1 MSIMSVTRLLLET
14 LENTSICIMQ
24 IKLNQNSQVFW
35 KTFQA
40 YNIEK
45 LEAFREVVSFLKY
58 KTKYYTAVL
67 GKQWFENRK
76 EQVNKNCYPFGLN
89 SLISALY
96 NAC

>member
-1 MSIMSVTRLLLET
+1 
-14 LENTSICIMQ
+14 MQ

-67 GKQWFENRK
+67 GKQ
-76 EQVNKNCYPFGLN
+76 
-89 SLISALY
+89 
-96 NAC
+96 

>member
-1 MSIMSVTRLLLET
+1 
-14 LENTSICIMQ
+14 MQ
-24 IKLNQNSQVFW
+24 INLNQNSRVFS
-35 KTFQA
+35 KTFKE

-45 LEAFREVVSFLKY
+45 LEAFGEIVSFLKY
-58 KTKYYTAVL
+58 KIKYYTAVL

-76 EQVNKNCYPFGLN
+76 EQVNTNCYPFGLN